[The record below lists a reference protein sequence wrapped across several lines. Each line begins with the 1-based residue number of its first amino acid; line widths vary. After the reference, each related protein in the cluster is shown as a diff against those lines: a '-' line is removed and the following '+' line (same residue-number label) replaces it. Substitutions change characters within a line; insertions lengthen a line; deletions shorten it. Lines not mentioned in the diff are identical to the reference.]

1 MAGISR
7 FHWISHL
14 ITDKLEFDA
23 DYETPC
29 LDEKGNFIEQN
40 IYMPLYDKPITE
52 ILIVRLYLNV
62 KYLTTIKNTE
72 KCEGCKCCLN
82 DGRIE
87 INIMDGPENVNGILC
102 ENDKCTLICRWM
114 MKKHEWL
121 VQELRALNEYLYS
134 VNNPL
139 IQTKIKLEIICKN
152 DMKLDADLF
161 DDVSAFLKVE

>member
-1 MAGISR
+1 
-7 FHWISHL
+7 
-14 ITDKLEFDA
+14 
-23 DYETPC
+23 
-29 LDEKGNFIEQN
+29 
-40 IYMPLYDKPITE
+40 
-52 ILIVRLYLNV
+52 
-62 KYLTTIKNTE
+62 
-72 KCEGCKCCLN
+72 
-82 DGRIE
+82 
-87 INIMDGPENVNGILC
+87 
-102 ENDKCTLICRWM
+102 